1 MMSSVEVPGNYFAD
15 WSSQSSVSSDILTGE
30 WYHMT
35 MGMMEWMWLAPSIA
49 ALLHCFYRFCFCL
62 LECLRAY
69 LLQTF

>member
-35 MGMMEWMWLAPSIA
+35 MGMMEWMWLASNH
-49 ALLHCFYRFCFCL
+49 LMDR
-62 LECLRAY
+62 R
-69 LLQTF
+69 QM